1 MLVDGVER
9 EFSQIDPNEVQDISI
24 LKDAS
29 ATAVFGVRGANG
41 VILVTTRRGEVGK
54 PAITLTTSV
63 GLQQISKFLEPANS
77 YEYATAYNHAQE
89 VEGVAEDGWKFSKEA
104 IQHWKDMDM
113 PTVYPSTNW
122 FKYLMNDHAWQ
133 EQYNINVSGGTERAR
148 YFVSVGML
156 NQDGLFKTFDQGDDA
171 NFKYRRYNFRANLDV
186 DFSKLST
193 LSIGIGG
200 RIGRRNSIGNG
211 EYNGQSGVFGV
222 EGLLNNGTPMSGYGL
237 DSEGHRIVSDPD
249 LVGAVG
255 SDGLGLIYQHGYTV
269 QRQNVVNLDLQYKLK
284 LDFITKGLD
293 FRIKGSYNSD
303 YTQQKARTTS
313 GGISYKATIAKGE
326 YEEDGAPKVVYVR
339 QGDSWPLG
347 YEEKKWG
354 GRNWYAEASLNYTRK
369 FGDHN
374 FGALVLYNESKNYYP
389 GGVYNS
395 IPRGYVG
402 MVGRVT

>member
-1 MLVDGVER
+1 M
-9 EFSQIDPNEVQDISI
+9 
-24 LKDAS
+24 
-29 ATAVFGVRGANG
+29 
-41 VILVTTRRGEVGK
+41 
-54 PAITLTTSV
+54 
-63 GLQQISKFLEPANS
+63 
-77 YEYATAYNHAQE
+77 
-89 VEGVAEDGWKFSKEA
+89 
-104 IQHWKDMDM
+104 
-113 PTVYPSTNW
+113 
-122 FKYLMNDHAWQ
+122 
-133 EQYNINVSGGTERAR
+133 
-148 YFVSVGML
+148 
-156 NQDGLFKTFDQGDDA
+156 
-171 NFKYRRYNFRANLDV
+171 

-313 GGISYKATIAKGE
+313 GGISYKATIAK
-326 YEEDGAPKVVYVR
+326 V
-339 QGDSWPLG
+339 
-347 YEEKKWG
+347 
-354 GRNWYAEASLNYTRK
+354 
-369 FGDHN
+369 
-374 FGALVLYNESKNYYP
+374 
-389 GGVYNS
+389 
-395 IPRGYVG
+395 
-402 MVGRVT
+402 

>member
-1 MLVDGVER
+1 M
-9 EFSQIDPNEVQDISI
+9 
-24 LKDAS
+24 
-29 ATAVFGVRGANG
+29 
-41 VILVTTRRGEVGK
+41 
-54 PAITLTTSV
+54 
-63 GLQQISKFLEPANS
+63 
-77 YEYATAYNHAQE
+77 
-89 VEGVAEDGWKFSKEA
+89 
-104 IQHWKDMDM
+104 
-113 PTVYPSTNW
+113 
-122 FKYLMNDHAWQ
+122 
-133 EQYNINVSGGTERAR
+133 
-148 YFVSVGML
+148 
-156 NQDGLFKTFDQGDDA
+156 
-171 NFKYRRYNFRANLDV
+171 

-347 YEEKKWG
+347 YEGEEIG
-354 GRNWYAEASLNYTRK
+354 GAGTGMQRRVSTIPASSVTTISVRSFFIMNLKTTIL
-369 FGDHN
+369 
-374 FGALVLYNESKNYYP
+374 AV
-389 GGVYNS
+389 S
-395 IPRGYVG
+395 IILSPVV
-402 MVGRVT
+402 M

>member
-1 MLVDGVER
+1 
-9 EFSQIDPNEVQDISI
+9 
-24 LKDAS
+24 
-29 ATAVFGVRGANG
+29 
-41 VILVTTRRGEVGK
+41 
-54 PAITLTTSV
+54 
-63 GLQQISKFLEPANS
+63 
-77 YEYATAYNHAQE
+77 
-89 VEGVAEDGWKFSKEA
+89 
-104 IQHWKDMDM
+104 M

-156 NQDGLFKTFDQGDDA
+156 NQDGLFKTFDQGDDT

-269 QRQNVVNLDLQYKLK
+269 QRQNVVNLDLQYKQ
-284 LDFITKGLD
+284 I
-293 FRIKGSYNSD
+293 
-303 YTQQKARTTS
+303 
-313 GGISYKATIAKGE
+313 
-326 YEEDGAPKVVYVR
+326 
-339 QGDSWPLG
+339 
-347 YEEKKWG
+347 
-354 GRNWYAEASLNYTRK
+354 GRA
-369 FGDHN
+369 H
-374 FGALVLYNESKNYYP
+374 V
-389 GGVYNS
+389 
-395 IPRGYVG
+395 
-402 MVGRVT
+402 